1 MNCLLYALLY
11 GCSCIT
17 KHSPNFNILLGGRL
31 LAGIATSILFSAF
44 ESWLVHE
51 HFSRGFDQIQLS
63 RLFSNA
69 TLGNSLAAIIAGL
82 VAQFAADAFGYV

>member
-1 MNCLLYALLY
+1 LLY

-17 KHSPNFNILLGGRL
+17 KHSSSFNILLGGRL

-51 HFSRGFDQIQLS
+51 HFARGFDQIQLG
-63 RLFSNA
+63 RIFSNSILA
-69 TLGNSLAAIIAGL
+69 NSLAAIVAGL